1 VTLYRSQ
8 SATSSRRSR
17 LAATS
22 SRRLAIL
29 ASLVVLLAGCD
40 TKPTDYRAVWSST
53 PTTATTTTEAAVP
66 FSKYLQDKGVDG
78 EPMTPK
84 TLTELTVSMPH
95 PPGWM
100 VVTDPNQPT
109 AFEII
114 RKTAVDAF
122 QPTAMLFVFK
132 LTGNDF
138 DPTDALKHAYDMPGA
153 IQEPFHGMPSAKIE
167 ATYLDA
173 TGQQL
178 HRYNRIVIAT
188 ARPPANQ
195 RYLIQFSVT
204 TLADGSQEADPDVL
218 TIIKGFTVAVR

>member
-1 VTLYRSQ
+1 MKFRLLVVIL
-8 SATSSRRSR
+8 AVLI
-17 LAATS
+17 LAA
-22 SRRLAIL
+22 
-29 ASLVVLLAGCD
+29 CE

-53 PTTATTTTEAAVP
+53 PATPTTTAEAPVS
-66 FSKYLQDKGVDG
+66 FSQYLQEKGVDG

-100 VVTDPNQPT
+100 VVNDPDQPT

-114 RKTAVDAF
+114 RKTAVQTF
-122 QPTAMLFVFK
+122 HPTAMLFVFK
-132 LTGNDF
+132 LTGANF
-138 DPTDALKHAYDMPGA
+138 DPVDALKHAYDMPGG

-167 ATYLDA
+167 ATYPDA

>member
-1 VTLYRSQ
+1 MRLRP
-8 SATSSRRSR
+8 SRR
-17 LAATS
+17 AATFG
-22 SRRLAIL
+22 SRVAAVL
-29 ASLVVLLAGCD
+29 SLVVLLAGCD
-40 TKPTDYRAVWSST
+40 TKPTDYRSVWSST
-53 PTTATTTTEAAVP
+53 SATPTTTTETPVP
-66 FSKYLQDKGVDG
+66 FSQYLQNKGVDG

-84 TLTELTVSMPH
+84 TLTELTVSIPH
-95 PPGWM
+95 PKGWV
-100 VVTDPNQPT
+100 VVTDENQPT

-114 RKTAVDAF
+114 RKTAVDTF

-132 LTGNDF
+132 LTGNNF
-138 DPTDALKHAYDMPGA
+138 DPNDALKHAYDMPGA
-153 IQEPFHGMPSAKIE
+153 IQEPFNGMPSAKIE
-167 ATYLDA
+167 ATYVDA

-204 TLADGSQEADPDVL
+204 TLADPSQESDPDVL